1 MAQYLLLLLC
11 SDSFHEHTSRVF
23 MCVCA
28 CARVWYDEIK
38 KDIMEAENGNLR
50 WEAEGVMNI
59 GKDRAEFGVE
69 GRGKPVG
76 EKAH

>member
-1 MAQYLLLLLC
+1 MAQYLLLLLY
-11 SDSFHEHTSRVF
+11 SDSFHKHTSRVF

-28 CARVWYDEIK
+28 HACIWYDEIK
-38 KDIMEAENGNLR
+38 KDIMEAE

-59 GKDRAEFGVE
+59 GKDRAEVRVE
-69 GRGKPVG
+69 GRGTPVG